1 MKKKPTIQNNNIEKI
16 HFFISHNKSY
26 EIIKDNKDLKSAFA
40 DFVFCKSQIT
50 WQQFMGNNYENGGS
64 EKCKDNMIKNI
75 PKNITDQMEPNTNLF
90 STKLNKEYR
99 IIFSRI
105 DKIMIIHY
113 ISKHYG
119 EH

>member
-1 MKKKPTIQNNNIEKI
+1 MKKYI
-16 HFFISHNKSY
+16 FFISHNKSY

-75 PKNITDQMEPNTNLF
+75 PKNITDQMELNTNLF